1 MSDTLYL
8 QLDTN
13 IQVQHPHI
21 YLQDIAKLAC
31 SNTKVLNR
39 LRVLPVASL
48 DHMKS
53 GQYVMSVMDLIDMI
67 QKKEPDLS
75 ISHIGEPDFILTY
88 RKSSA
93 SGTVF
98 RWFKIFFVCLATF
111 FGAAFSIMT
120 FNTDVDVGRLFQQV
134 YFQVTGEISSGFTV
148 LEISYSIGLAI
159 GVLFF
164 FNHFSR
170 LNFTADPTPMQVQMR
185 KYEDDVNATILE
197 DLNRKNLCK
206 NPNEKKAS

>member
-31 SNTKVLNR
+31 SNAKVLNR

-53 GQYVMSVMDLIDMI
+53 GQYVMSAMDLIDMI

-111 FGAAFSIMT
+111 SEL
-120 FNTDVDVGRLFQQV
+120 LFP
-134 YFQVTGEISSGFTV
+134 S
-148 LEISYSIGLAI
+148 
-159 GVLFF
+159 
-164 FNHFSR
+164 
-170 LNFTADPTPMQVQMR
+170 
-185 KYEDDVNATILE
+185 
-197 DLNRKNLCK
+197 
-206 NPNEKKAS
+206 

>member
-21 YLQDIAKLAC
+21 YLPDIAKLAC
-31 SNTKVLNR
+31 SNAKVLNR

-88 RKSSA
+88 HKSSGC
-93 SGTVF
+93 SGRSSRSGCLF
-98 RWFKIFFVCLATF
+98 RGCFFLCF
-111 FGAAFSIMT
+111 F
-120 FNTDVDVGRLFQQV
+120 L
-134 YFQVTGEISSGFTV
+134 
-148 LEISYSIGLAI
+148 
-159 GVLFF
+159 LFF
-164 FNHFSR
+164 
-170 LNFTADPTPMQVQMR
+170 
-185 KYEDDVNATILE
+185 I
-197 DLNRKNLCK
+197 
-206 NPNEKKAS
+206 

>member
-31 SNTKVLNR
+31 SNAKVLNR

-53 GQYVMSVMDLIDMI
+53 GQYVMSAMDLIDMI

-98 RWFKIFFVCLATF
+98 RWFKIFFLCRLLEVCNILCLFHSSTRRKQPSKTF
-111 FGAAFSIMT
+111 SVWMAAICT
-120 FNTDVDVGRLFQQV
+120 TQTDL
-134 YFQVTGEISSGFTV
+134 
-148 LEISYSIGLAI
+148 
-159 GVLFF
+159 
-164 FNHFSR
+164 
-170 LNFTADPTPMQVQMR
+170 
-185 KYEDDVNATILE
+185 
-197 DLNRKNLCK
+197 
-206 NPNEKKAS
+206 